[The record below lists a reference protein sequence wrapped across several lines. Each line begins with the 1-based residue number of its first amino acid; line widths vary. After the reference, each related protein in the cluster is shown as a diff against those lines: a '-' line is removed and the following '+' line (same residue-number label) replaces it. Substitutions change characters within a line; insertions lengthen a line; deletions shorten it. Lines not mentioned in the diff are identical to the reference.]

1 MNQGPNTPA
10 RPPNHPEVR
19 SRDRGIDTVGGKGDR
34 ATGTVK
40 SSYASIA
47 IGVDD
52 ASDSEARVINVRD
65 IGRIKD
71 SASCIFAQVHT
82 GISQHEDAIAPV
94 AIDSIR
100 RYIAVGDTVDENP
113 ILCVPADGIP
123 YNASVRG
130 ACNNDSIL
138 AVLLNYVRTRLG
150 VIRHNKPNASR

>member
-1 MNQGPNTPA
+1 M
-10 RPPNHPEVR
+10 R

-34 ATGTVK
+34 TTGTVK

-52 ASDSEARVINVRD
+52 ASDSEARVINIRG

-71 SASCIFAQVHT
+71 SASCIFAQVYT
-82 GISQHEDAIAPV
+82 GISQHEHTIAPV

-113 ILCVPADGIP
+113 ILCVPARCRPRCYAWTDF
-123 YNASVRG
+123 
-130 ACNNDSIL
+130 
-138 AVLLNYVRTRLG
+138 
-150 VIRHNKPNASR
+150 